1 MERRKK
7 ILSWTA
13 GVCAALLAMLS
24 AAVILL
30 PRLVNTEQARSK
42 IENVISRDLGG
53 TFLYDRI
60 TLSVL
65 PRPRIIVHQPK
76 IEIPGKVSAALESV
90 DIYPAIL
97 PLLRGK
103 IRVKDVHLESP
114 DATVTLPEG
123 PPTGKAAT
131 KPPAAPGPT
140 ADAILSVA
148 ATNMPDIAIGLD
160 RGRITVRRAGR
171 QTLAVRDLRARVTFL
186 SDPKETEPAKPAV
199 ESAFRITGSAGGTID
214 SPDVPL
220 GPVSLAVSRF
230 EALPGTFTLEG
241 TSVHVGDLSL
251 ALSGRVDGYLSKRP
265 AADISVG
272 GTAGPIVVQWL
283 RDSASLSP
291 LLTPRSPLGLS
302 DARIRWE
309 PGTLQTT
316 GRATVK
322 DGPALTYDVRISSG
336 NIFLKRLTVKDK
348 ESLATFSLNMSG
360 RIADASFSG
369 NLTARTLGS
378 LFGHA
383 LFPSGWIKGDMKA
396 HVPLDR
402 LSAATAEGM
411 LEAEQVVV
419 PWKQAVPFTI
429 DRLALSVRN
438 QEARVD
444 PAAVTLGR
452 SKGVLSGGISVREGG
467 LFLDVDLAS
476 QEIVWDDLGVL
487 FHSKEEKEGR
497 EKQPGEEAGRKKK
510 PFPVRGEL
518 RVNVESLRSKRFVFH
533 PVHGTITLGQERTSY
548 DVRETAVCSIGV
560 TGTVVVSRGTSNV
573 QLNASAKEQ
582 DLAPALT
589 CLAGE
594 DQKITGKFDLSGS
607 IAGQGPNE
615 TLLRSLAGKIAFAAR
630 NGRVY
635 NDIIVVPILK
645 YKKTADLLG
654 DKAEDAK
661 KNGIPY
667 DVFGLRGD
675 LESGSFR
682 VSEGVVKSRIMNL
695 AASGSIDL
703 VNDRLDITVLMAPF
717 KTIDRVVKKIPLL
730 VDILGGT
737 LVTVPLRIQGPFKA
751 PKVTPLPPSAIGE
764 GLLGIMRRTLEVPF
778 QVVDDITPGKR
789 SAPTPSAP

>member
-7 ILSWTA
+7 ILYWTA
-13 GVCAALLAMLS
+13 GVCAALVALLS

-42 IENVISRDLGG
+42 IENVISRELGG

-65 PRPRIIVHQPK
+65 PRPRIVVHQPK

-103 IRVKDVHLESP
+103 IQVKDVHLENP
-114 DATVTLPEG
+114 VVTIPLPEG
-123 PPTGKAAT
+123 PPTGKATT
-131 KPPAAPGPT
+131 KPQAPPGPT
-140 ADAILSVA
+140 AEAILSVA
-148 ATNMPDIAIGLD
+148 AKNMPDIAIGID
-160 RGRITVRRAGR
+160 GGRIAVRRAGQ

-186 SDPKETEPAKPAV
+186 SDSTGTGPAKPAV
-199 ESAFRITGSAGGTID
+199 ESAFRITGSAEGTID

-220 GPVSLAVSRF
+220 GPIVLAVSRF

-241 TSVHVGDLSL
+241 ANVRVGDLSL
-251 ALSGRVDGYLSKRP
+251 ALSGRIDDYLSKRP
-265 AADISVG
+265 AADISLS
-272 GTAGPIVVQWL
+272 GTAGPNALQWL

-291 LLTPRSPLGLS
+291 LLTPRSPIAL
-302 DARIRWE
+302 ANAHIRWE
-309 PGTLQTT
+309 PGALQTT
-316 GRATVK
+316 GRATVTG
-322 DGPALTYDVRISSG
+322 GPAITYDVRISSG
-336 NIFLKRLTVKDK
+336 GIFLKRLAVKDK
-348 ESLATFSLNMSG
+348 ESLATFTLNMSG
-360 RIADASFSG
+360 RIADASFNG
-369 NLTARTLGS
+369 NLTARTLSG
-378 LFGHA
+378 LFGHD
-383 LFPSGWIKGDMKA
+383 LFPSGWIKGDLKV
-396 HVPLDR
+396 HLPLDQ
-402 LSAATAEGM
+402 LSAATAEGV

-419 PWKQAVPFTI
+419 PWEQAVPFTI
-429 DRLALSVRN
+429 DRLALNVRDR
-438 QEARVD
+438 EVRVS

-452 SKGVLSGGISVREGG
+452 SKGVLSGGISAREDG
-467 LFLDVDLAS
+467 LFLDLDVAS

-487 FHSKEEKEGR
+487 FHLKAEQEGKG
-497 EKQPGEEAGRKKK
+497 KQRGKEEAGPKKT
-510 PFPVRGEL
+510 FPVRGEL
-518 RVNVESLRSKRFVFH
+518 RVNVDALRSKRFVFR
-533 PVHGTITLGQERTSY
+533 PVRGTITLGQDRTSY
-548 DVRETAVCSIGV
+548 DVRETSVCGIGV

-573 QLNASAKEQ
+573 QLNASATEQ
-582 DLAPALT
+582 DLAPTLT

-615 TLLRSLAGKIAFAAR
+615 TLLRSLSGKIAFAAK

-635 NDIIVVPILK
+635 NDILVVPILK

-654 DKAEDAK
+654 DKAEEAR

-675 LESGSFR
+675 LESGTFR

-695 AASGSIDL
+695 AANGSIDL
-703 VNDRLDITVLMAPF
+703 VNDQLDITVLMAPF

-730 VDILGGT
+730 GDILGGT
-737 LVTVPLRIQGPFKA
+737 LVTVPLRIQGPFKR